1 MARWTRWAEL
11 VLILGLLIGFFV
23 KNIQYVNFEGDESQ
37 WIKTSHVLGSF
48 LRGDFSS
55 PAWDVSYWTLT
66 HPPLPRYI
74 IGIGRRVGGFRLK
87 DLNTH
92 WRFNLTTE
100 ENIALG
106 AMPSPG
112 LLWWSRMPMA
122 ILAAVSAVL
131 LFFLTSRAA
140 GRVAGYVLLLLF
152 VLNDYLVAV
161 LSRAMG
167 DSPLVLFILLAAVA
181 GYQALNSWQREALD
195 GRIRQKTLHPT
206 LLWFAVMG
214 VFCGLAAG
222 AKLNG
227 GSVLLAGFG
236 LCVLFPVIRKR
247 FARLKYQ
254 GAVSACM
261 LVFSAAVT
269 FVALN
274 PFLYPNPLD
283 RTTMMVQHRLEEM
296 SAQQRA
302 WPHISIDE
310 SRRISVLQERVFES
324 YATLHFP
331 GAQIVNLLLCIIG
344 IAYLLYSSCRWS
356 EKPSGSAAAIVIL
369 LVAFTTTVPTLFTPI
384 DWERY
389 YLMPVVFSTALI
401 AIGVGWLVTSI
412 LSRALEAITFGL
424 AGRRTCECS

>member
-1 MARWTRWAEL
+1 MARWTRRAEL

-23 KNIQYVNFEGDESQ
+23 KNIQYINFEGDESQ
-37 WIKTSHVLGSF
+37 WIKTSHVLGPF

-74 IGIGRRVGGFRLK
+74 IGIGRRIGGFQMK

-122 ILAAVSAVL
+122 ILAAVSGVL
-131 LFFLTSRAA
+131 LFFLTSRAT

-152 VLNDYLVAV
+152 VLNGYLVAV

-167 DSPLVLFILLAAVA
+167 DSPLVVFVLLAAVA
-181 GYQALNSWQREALD
+181 GYQALNSWQRKELD
-195 GRIRQKTLHPT
+195 GPSRQKTLLRT
-206 LLWFAVMG
+206 LIWFAAMG

-227 GSVLLAGFG
+227 GSVMLAGFG

-247 FARLKYQ
+247 FARLKYE
-254 GAVSACM
+254 GALFACV

-302 WPHISIDE
+302 WPDISIDK
-310 SRRISVLQERVFES
+310 SRRFPVIQQRVFES
-324 YATLHFP
+324 YATLHFS
-331 GAQIVNLLLCIIG
+331 GAQTVNLLLCIIG
-344 IAYLLYSSCRWS
+344 IAYLLYSSYRWLQN
-356 EKPSGSAAAIVIL
+356 PSGSGAAIVIL
-369 LVAFTTTVPTLFTPI
+369 LVACTTTVPTLFTPI

-389 YLMPVVFSTALI
+389 YLLPVVFSTALI

-412 LSRALEAITFGL
+412 LGRAVEANTFGL
-424 AGRRTCECS
+424 SKPENL